1 MRRTV
6 FGTTATTL
14 RVLAPAMLAGVLL
27 LGGCG
32 RGDPAGQ
39 AGGEA
44 GGPGAGAPQGPP
56 PALVR
61 LAVVKQ
67 EELASRWDV
76 VGRLVELQRSAVAAE
91 QSGRIVEMHVDIGD
105 KVNGTIDTGGAP
117 TTVSA
122 STDSSGGATVLA
134 RIDPTWA
141 TLRHQEAVARV
152 KQSEANLAAAEAD
165 LATSTRNLGFLR
177 DLHDTASV
185 RPKEFQ
191 DAQDQ
196 QAAGMARVQ
205 SARADLESTRA
216 ELERAEVDLRRLN
229 VLAPFDGVVV
239 KKMAEVGQWVSEGTP
254 VVEII
259 SRGQIDALVNVPE
272 SLVNRVPVGRE
283 LELVIEPLK
292 TVRTGTVV
300 AVVPD
305 ADNAAR
311 TFPVKVR
318 LSDEDGLLKPGMS
331 VTGRVPT
338 SVKQMVLTVPRD
350 AVSQSATGPVVWASL
365 NGQAMPV
372 GVLVLFVEGDRVA
385 IRAATADSPLHPGL
399 EVVIEGAERLFP
411 TRPLMTPEQMAA
423 AAAQQGGAGQ
433 DRPAKQQE

>member
-6 FGTTATTL
+6 FGTTTVIRQA
-14 RVLAPAMLAGVLL
+14 LAPVMLLGSLL

-32 RGDPAGQ
+32 QGDQADPAGG
-39 AGGEA
+39 AA
-44 GGPGAGAPQGPP
+44 GGPGGAAPQGPP

-61 LAVVKQ
+61 LATVKQ
-67 EELASRWDV
+67 EEMASRWDV

-91 QSGRIVEMHVDIGD
+91 QSGRIVEMNVDVGD
-105 KVNGTIDTGGAP
+105 KVIGPIDDGGAATAP
-117 TTVSA
+117 SE
-122 STDSSGGATVLA
+122 SGATVLA

-152 KQSEANLAAAEAD
+152 KQAEANLAASEAD

-196 QAAGMARVQ
+196 QAADMARVQ
-205 SARADLESTRA
+205 SARADLESARA
-216 ELERAEVDLRRLN
+216 EFERTEANLERLDV
-229 VLAPFDGVVV
+229 VAPFDGTVV
-239 KKMAEVGQWVSEGTP
+239 KKMVEVGQWVSEGMP
-254 VVEII
+254 VAEIV

-272 SLVNRVPVGRE
+272 SLVNQVPMGQE
-283 LELVIEPLK
+283 LELVIEPLRQ
-292 TVRTGTVV
+292 VRTGRVV

-338 SVKQMVLTVPRD
+338 SVKQMVLTVPVD
-350 AVSQSATGPVVWASL
+350 AVSQTATGPVIWASL

-372 GVLVLFVEGDRVA
+372 GVEVLFSEGDRMA
-385 IRAATADSPLHPGL
+385 IRAATADSPLRPGL

-433 DRPAKQQE
+433 DKPAKAQE